1 MIEGWAEAR
10 LGDLVEV
17 KHGFAFKGEFFTD
30 EPTGSL
36 LLTPGNFAIGGGFQ
50 FNKLKFYKNGPI
62 PSDYVLQ
69 TGDLLV
75 TMTDLSK
82 AGDTLGYSALV
93 PESNYLMLH
102 NQRLGKVIAKTDKVD
117 LRFVHWLL
125 RDPRY
130 RAEVL
135 GSATGSTVKHTSPG
149 RIGAYRFELPP
160 LPEQRAIAATLGA
173 LDDKIELNR
182 KMNATLEAMARALFR
197 DWFVTFGPTRAK
209 MALSATGAKNENNS
223 RAPYLSPDLWSLFP
237 DRLDAEGKPEGWAYE
252 PLLDQAEWVNG
263 AAYKNM
269 HFSDAPD
276 ALPVIKIAE
285 LKNGVTGTTQRTATD
300 LGTRYLIDDSEL
312 LFSWSGNPDTS
323 IDTFLWTGG
332 KAWLNQHI
340 FAVRPNGK
348 RSKPYLHT
356 LLKFLKPEFAELA
369 RNKQTTGLGHVTK
382 ADMQRMMVCAASPEV
397 HKAFDRLIEPIFNQA
412 LGLQKESHTLAQTRD
427 LLLPRLMSGEL
438 RVAEAESIAA
448 NTV

>member
-1 MIEGWAEAR
+1 MSDFVPLA
-10 LGDLVEV
+10 DLCL
-17 KHGFAFKGEFFTD
+17 KITKGTTPNAKDGGFADSGVSYIKSESLSYD
-30 EPTGSL
+30 GSIDA
-36 LLTPGNFAIGGGFQ
+36 TKFAFISEET
-50 FNKLKFYKNGPI
+50 NRRLKRSI
-62 PSDYVLQ
+62 IQD
-69 TGDLLV
+69 GDILY
-75 TMTDLSK
+75 SI
-82 AGDTLGYSALV
+82 AGA
-93 PESNYLMLH
+93 N
-102 NQRLGKVIAKTDKVD
+102 LGKCGIARRDHLPANTNQAVAIIRVD
-117 LRFVHWLL
+117 EQRASHRFISFCLRNPSFVQS
-125 RDPRY
+125 
-130 RAEVL
+130 VL
-135 GSATGSTVKHTSPG
+135 GGVAQSAQPNVNLAEIG
-149 RIGAYRFELPP
+149 RFRIPNVP

-197 DWFVTFGPTRAK
+197 DWFVDFGPTRAK
-209 MALSATGAKNENNS
+209 IEA

-252 PLLDQAEWVNG
+252 PLLDLAEWVNG

-285 LKNGVTGTTQRTATD
+285 LKSGVTGNTQRTATD
-300 LGTRYLIDDSEL
+300 LGPRYLINDGEL

-340 FAVRPNGK
+340 FAVRQNGK
-348 RSKPYLHT
+348 RSKPYLHA

-382 ADMQRMMVCAASPEV
+382 ADMQRMMVCAASSEV
-397 HKAFDRLIEPIFNQA
+397 HQAFDRLIEPIFYQA
-412 LGLQKESHTLAQTRD
+412 LGLQTETRTLAQTRD

-438 RVAEAESIAA
+438 RVADVASFDQEAVA
-448 NTV
+448 

>member
-1 MIEGWAEAR
+1 MP
-10 LGDLVEV
+10 LGELVENLDGKRIPV
-17 KHGFAFKGEFFTD
+17 KEADRKSGPYPYYGASGIVDYVDGFLFEGLHLLVAEDGENLRTRKLPVAFLAEGRFWVNNHAHVVRGNANADTRFLCYALQQAD
-30 EPTGSL
+30 ISAYLSGSTMPKLTQGNL
-36 LLTPGNFAIGGGFQ
+36 LRIPVLTP
-50 FNKLKFYKNGPI
+50 L
-62 PSDYVLQ
+62 
-69 TGDLLV
+69 
-75 TMTDLSK
+75 
-82 AGDTLGYSALV
+82 
-93 PESNYLMLH
+93 
-102 NQRLGKVIAKTDKVD
+102 
-117 LRFVHWLL
+117 
-125 RDPRY
+125 
-130 RAEVL
+130 
-135 GSATGSTVKHTSPG
+135 
-149 RIGAYRFELPP
+149 

-197 DWFVTFGPTRAK
+197 DWFVDFGPTRAK
-209 MALSATGAKNENNS
+209 MEA
-223 RAPYLSPDLWSLFP
+223 RAPYLSSDPWPLFP
-237 DRLDAEGKPEGWAYE
+237 DRLDDEGKPEGWAFE
-252 PLLDQAEWVNG
+252 PLLDQADWVNG

-285 LKNGVTGTTQRTATD
+285 LKNGVTGNTQWTATD
-300 LGTRYLIDDSEL
+300 LGARYLIDDGEL

-356 LLKFLKPEFAELA
+356 LLKHLKPEFAELA

-397 HKAFDRLIEPIFNQA
+397 HKAFDTLIEPIFDQA
-412 LGLQKESHTLAQTRD
+412 LGLQNETRTLAQTRD

-438 RVAEAESIAA
+438 RVGHLASFDQEAVA
-448 NTV
+448 